1 MNNMRKFI
9 FRGGSREI
17 VLPVTP
23 PSFEI
28 SYGQGVQHINIHE
41 LGDVVV
47 AGKPTLATIKID
59 GFFPAQPYPF
69 AHYYTDPYT
78 LVGVFQNWIVN
89 GEVVRFIIPN
99 TAVNMPVMIESIS
112 LGEQDGSNDVYYTL
126 TLVEYKYLEVSI
138 PEEAVPTTS
147 RAVDA
152 PPVTAQSYTVAK
164 GDTLASIA
172 RKFYGD
178 SSLAYKLATANGISN
193 PNLIKVGQVLT
204 IPDKSTL
211 MGYEPTKAPKAGEE
225 VAGARGAGQSINYG
239 WVTEAEK

>member
-59 GFFPAQPYPF
+59 GFFPAQPYAF
-69 AHYYTDPYT
+69 AHYFADPYS
-78 LVGVFQNWIVN
+78 LVGVFLSWRDS
-89 GEVVRFIIPN
+89 GEIVRFLIPG
-99 TAVNMPVMIESIS
+99 TAVNLPVLIEDITF
-112 LGEQDGSNDVYYTL
+112 GERDGSNDVYFALTL
-126 TLVEYKYLEVSI
+126 TEYRFLEVSI
-138 PEEAVPTTS
+138 PENATPTAS
-147 RAVDA
+147 RAIDSA
-152 PPVTAQSYTVAK
+152 PVTAQSYTVAK

-178 SSLAYKLATANGISN
+178 SSLAYKLATANGIKN

-204 IPDKSTL
+204 IPDKATL
-211 MGYEPTKAPKAGEE
+211 TGYEATPAPKAGEE
-225 VAGARGAGQSINYG
+225 IIRPPRTIKPSWQGGM
-239 WVTEAEK
+239 EK